1 MPECIRDICSYDPTL
16 YQVINMFCRKACA
29 LLSGCFWLVISGVF
43 AQDQGVADRLAG
55 IYQQD
60 TLTNSE
66 KLILLEDLAFNEIK
80 DLKKGLRYAQELI
93 RLAEGVRDTNYVR
106 VGYFLKGTKERSLGN
121 LDKALEAYFKSAE
134 LARKTRHL
142 KAEGEVYGA
151 VADIYVVAD
160 VLPSAMHY
168 YNKAIATLRQ
178 CKGDSTNLACV
189 LSNAGDAYRKAQK
202 YDSALLYLNEAK
214 VIFDTANHPS
224 GKAYSLGN
232 IGMVYAGIGKN
243 ALAEKNINE
252 AIRILEGTQDYYPI
266 CDYLVSMAEVYVDKE
281 DPQTALNYVLRSLH
295 LAERH
300 GLKEQIANASLQLSE
315 LYEKAA
321 NPNEALTYLKKH
333 IAYRD
338 SISNIVQN
346 MGDLRIKY
354 EVAQKQ
360 SELDQ
365 ANREKREQR
374 TVLLSLFIILGL
386 TMMLLATFYGFY
398 KYKAKEEMRLH
409 QQELLTVRLEI
420 QEQTYRT
427 ISQELHDNIG
437 QVLSLVLLNINTV
450 DVLNPEATREKLAES
465 KNLLKK
471 TIQDIRDISKTLNTD
486 FINEIG
492 LTNAVDQQLQ
502 LLKRTGIYSTQLV
515 VEGDLYG
522 CEPERELMIFRVVQE
537 LLNNIVRHA
546 GANQIIVS
554 MKYELEKLVI
564 KVCDNGKGFDVQTQG
579 LSHDRGLGLRNIPN
593 RLKLIGGAIFL
604 ESELKKGTTATIE
617 ILN

>member
-1 MPECIRDICSYDPTL
+1 
-16 YQVINMFCRKACA
+16 MFCRKACL
-29 LLSGCFWLVISGVF
+29 LLSGCFWWVTAGVF
-43 AQDQGVADRLAG
+43 AQDQGKADSLAV
-55 IYQQD
+55 IYQQN
-60 TLTNSE
+60 TLTNTRRF
-66 KLILLEDLAFNEIK
+66 KLLADLSFNEIK
-80 DLKKGLRYAQELI
+80 DLKKGLGYAEELI
-93 RLAEGVRDTNYVR
+93 RLAEGVRDTNQVR
-106 VGYFLKGTKERSLGN
+106 IGYFLKGTKERSLGN
-121 LDKALEAYFKSAE
+121 LDKALTAYFISAR
-134 LARKTRHL
+134 LARKTHHL

-151 VADIYVVAD
+151 IADIYAVD
-160 VLPSAMHY
+160 ENFPKAMHY

-202 YDSALLYLNEAK
+202 YDSALVYLNEAK
-214 VIFDTANHPS
+214 VIFEAADHPS

-232 IGMVYAGIGKN
+232 IGMVYASIGKN

-252 AIRILEGTQDYYPI
+252 AICILEEAQDYYPI
-266 CDYLVSMAEVYVDKE
+266 CDYLVSMADVYLDKG
-281 DPQTALNYVLRSLH
+281 DRQTALDHVLRSLR

-300 GLKEQIANASLQLSE
+300 GLKKQIADASLKLSG
-315 LYEKAA
+315 LYEETA
-321 NPNEALTYLKKH
+321 NERVALAYYKKH

-338 SISNIVQN
+338 SVSNLDMVQK
-346 MGDLRIKY
+346 MADQRADY
-354 EVAQKQ
+354 EIAQKQ
-360 SELDQ
+360 LEVEQ
-365 ANREKREQR
+365 ANREKHEQR
-374 TVLLSLFIILGL
+374 TILLALFIILGL
-386 TMMLLATFYGFY
+386 TIMLLATFYGFY

-409 QQELLTVRLEI
+409 QQELLKVRLEI

-437 QVLSLVLLNINTV
+437 QMLSLVLLNINTV
-450 DVLNPEATREKLAES
+450 DVLNAEATKEKLAGS
-465 KNLLKK
+465 KTLLKK
-471 TIQDIRDISKTLNTD
+471 TIQDLRDISKTLNTD

-492 LTNAVDQQLQ
+492 LTHAVDQQLQ

-515 VEGDLYG
+515 VEGDQYG

-564 KVCDNGKGFDVQTQG
+564 KVCDNGQGFDVQTQE

-593 RLKLIGGAIFL
+593 RLKLIRGAIFL